1 MVVFEKPTTSVTF
14 LEVAEALHAAK
25 RSEAAQ
31 DWARYDELS
40 LALARQQN
48 YESYPHG
55 T

>member
-1 MVVFEKPTTSVTF
+1 MVTF
-14 LEVAEALHAAK
+14 LEVNAALQAAK
-25 RSEAAQ
+25 RSESKS